1 MDYYNVCDNIRNLR
15 KKKSLTQE
23 RLAELANINT
33 TYLGKI
39 ERGESSPTIDTLA
52 KIAKALDMSL
62 LDLLYFESED
72 ISEIIKNHKVVE
84 VTMEYINKIK
94 KILGE

>member
-1 MDYYNVCDNIRNLR
+1 MDYYNISDNIRNLR

-52 KIAKALDMSL
+52 KIAKALDMSI
-62 LDLLYFESED
+62 LDLLYFESEN

-84 VTMEYINKIK
+84 VTIEYINTIK

>member
-1 MDYYNVCDNIRNLR
+1 MDYYNISYNIRNLR

-62 LDLLYFESED
+62 LDLLYFESEN

-84 VTMEYINKIK
+84 VTIEYINTIK

>member
-1 MDYYNVCDNIRNLR
+1 MDYYNISDNIRNLR

-62 LDLLYFESED
+62 LDLLYFESEN

-84 VTMEYINKIK
+84 VTIEYINTIK